1 MDMTIYKRRLL
12 DRITEPAYLEGL
24 AERPVEQ
31 LRAMRAECATA
42 ENELSFER
50 RLCQA
55 RIDIIEA
62 ELARRTGGGG
72 DLVAQLPR
80 ILAGEMAEQTGPL
93 PQRAPDLSVPR
104 NADVPRRR
112 VEEIA
117 GEHIL
122 GRLPNMSDD
131 ELRQVVES
139 LRSHERSISASR
151 RRVHEVIDALQA
163 ELVRR
168 YQSGEADPS
177 AALR

>member
-1 MDMTIYKRRLL
+1 MAIHKRRLV
-12 DRITEPAYLEGL
+12 DRITEPSYVEAL
-24 AERPVEQ
+24 AQKPVEE
-31 LRAMRAECATA
+31 LRAMRAECAEA
-42 ENELSFER
+42 GNELSFER

-62 ELARRTGGGG
+62 ELARRAGGGEG
-72 DLVAQLPR
+72 RLVAELPR
-80 ILAGEMAEQTGPL
+80 ILAGEIAGPSGPL

-117 GEHIL
+117 GEQVL
-122 GRLPNMSDD
+122 GRLPQLSDQ
-131 ELRQVVES
+131 ELKGVLES
-139 LRSHERSISASR
+139 LRAHERAISDTR
-151 RRVHEVIDALQA
+151 RRVHEVLDALQA

>member
-1 MDMTIYKRRLL
+1 MTSYKRRLL
-12 DRITEPAYLEGL
+12 DRITDPAYLQGL
-24 AERPVEQ
+24 SERPVEE
-31 LRAMRAECATA
+31 LRAMRAECASA

-72 DLVAQLPR
+72 DLVSQLPR
-80 ILAGEMAEQTGPL
+80 ILAGEMGEQAGPL

-122 GRLPNMSDD
+122 GQLPKMGD
-131 ELRQVVES
+131 EELTQVADS
-139 LRSHERSISASR
+139 LRSHERSISDAR
-151 RRVHEVIDALQA
+151 HRVHEVIDLLQA